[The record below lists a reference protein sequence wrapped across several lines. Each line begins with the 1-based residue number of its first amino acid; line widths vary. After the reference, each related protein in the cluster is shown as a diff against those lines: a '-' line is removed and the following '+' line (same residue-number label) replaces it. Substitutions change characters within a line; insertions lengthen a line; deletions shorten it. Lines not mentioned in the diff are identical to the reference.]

1 MPSKTYYLNDDQT
14 DTLTAKWGLLYRK
27 FEVLYNG
34 QSLGTVPRLG
44 NLPNGTRY
52 PLPDGRVVTAKLIR
66 SQGLQEL
73 ELLIDSQPIPGSG
86 THPLQRLKQAW
97 YTLLFLGVL
106 NIGLGLMTELGHI
119 ELLQQY
125 GIGWGSVVEGVA
137 FLALGWL
144 GYSRRSVPAL
154 TTAFVL
160 LVLDGILS
168 LGSGFMDGH
177 GPGFGGL
184 FLRFFFC
191 VMVFRG
197 IKAAKLLREEAV
209 SAADIFKAF

>member
-1 MPSKTYYLNDDQT
+1 MPSKIYYLNDDQT
-14 DTLTAKWGLLYRK
+14 EILTAKWGLFYRK
-27 FEVLYNG
+27 FEIFYNG
-34 QSLGTVPRLG
+34 QSLGAVTGLG
-44 NLPNGTRY
+44 KLPNGTRY
-52 PLPDGRVVTAKLIR
+52 SLPDGRVVTAKLIR

-73 ELLIDSQPIPGSG
+73 ELLIDGQPIPGSG

-106 NIGLGLMTELGHI
+106 NIGLGLVAESGHVD
-119 ELLQQY
+119 LLQQN
-125 GIGWGSVVEGVA
+125 GIGWGSLVEGVA

-168 LGSGFMDGH
+168 LGSGFVDGH

-197 IKAAKLLREEAV
+197 MQAAKLLRAEVMLAV
-209 SAADIFKAF
+209 EPF